1 MRNVEDPL
9 GKGQIGPEHSESG
22 CEDAQSES
30 GFNDLLLSGGLST
43 ACLTTLNNTTTSLP
57 SDHNQDTLVING
69 VPGLLDIL
77 YRIIHTNPGAKLFE
91 LNGAGSKDIR
101 KRITPLTQF
110 LEYFLPIQQEKILR
124 RYSVN
129 NGQSTTYQL
138 RIDQIEEM
146 QQELRDVSDLYLLNY
161 AKHSFLSY
169 LNGVSQ
175 PTYIVATKGDE
186 TRFIPAKH
194 RFTEEYSKKIK
205 KRINYLIATR
215 GNDNAVMLTLTLN
228 PDLFKDKIEMW
239 QSIRQ
244 EQDRFM
250 KGVRQ
255 TLNRN
260 GLKLPPYLTTIE
272 AQENGNPH
280 IHIVFF
286 GAKRLLDW
294 RIIENLWGLGFIFIN
309 RTKEGKK
316 VRYPISYVAKYITKT
331 YTTTTDKNLLTQ
343 SLVHLFGVR
352 SYTCSRGLIYP
363 LNKPRPLGGY
373 GYELMF
379 MLITPKPLSLLLQLF
394 EDQTMGNGG

>member
-9 GKGQIGPEHSESG
+9 GKGQIGTEHSESG
-22 CEDAQSES
+22 CGEAQSES
-30 GFNDLLLSGGLST
+30 GFNDLLLSGGLSST

-69 VPGLLDIL
+69 VPGLLDSL
-77 YRIIHTNPGAKLFE
+77 YRIIHTIPETRVFT
-91 LNGAGSKDIR
+91 LNGAGSSDIR

-110 LEYFLPIQQEKILR
+110 LEYFLPIQQDAILK
-124 RYSVN
+124 RYSVD
-129 NGQSTTYQL
+129 NGKSTANQL

-146 QQELRDVSDLYLLNY
+146 QQELRDVSDSYLLNY
-161 AKHSFLSY
+161 AKYSFLSY
-169 LNGVSQ
+169 LKGVSQ
-175 PTYIVATKGDE
+175 PTYIVATNGDE
-186 TRFIPAKH
+186 TRFIPLKT
-194 RFTEEYSKKIK
+194 RYSASYQRKIK

-215 GNDNAVMLTLTLN
+215 GNDNAVMLTLTLD
-228 PDLFKDKIEMW
+228 PSLFSNKIEMW

-244 EQDRFM
+244 EQDRFL

-255 TLNRN
+255 ALNRN

-294 RIIENLWGLGFIFIN
+294 RRIAKLWGLGFVFIN
-309 RTKEGKK
+309 RTNNSNK
-316 VRYPISYVAKYITKT
+316 VRHPISYVAKYITKT
-331 YTTTTDKNLLTQ
+331 YTTTTEKNLLTQ

-363 LNKPRPLGGY
+363 LKKPRPPGGY
-373 GYELMF
+373 GYDLMF
-379 MLITPKPLSLLLQLF
+379 LLITPQPLLLSQLF
-394 EDQTMGNGG
+394 EDQTRGNGG

>member
-1 MRNVEDPL
+1 MRNVEDSL
-9 GKGQIGPEHSESG
+9 SKSQIGPEHSESG
-22 CEDAQSES
+22 CGEAQSES

-77 YRIIHTNPGAKLFE
+77 YRIIHTLPETKVFT
-91 LNGAGSKDIR
+91 LNYVGSSDIR

-110 LEYFLPIQQEKILR
+110 LEYFLPIQQDAILK
-124 RYSVN
+124 RYSVD
-129 NGQSTTYQL
+129 NGNSTANQL

-146 QQELRDVSDLYLLNY
+146 QQELRDVSDSYLLNY
-161 AKHSFLSY
+161 ARYSFLSY
-169 LNGVSQ
+169 LKGISQ
-175 PTYIVATKGDE
+175 PTYIIAIKGDE
-186 TRFIPAKH
+186 TRFIPIKQ
-194 RFTEEYSKKIK
+194 RFSEAYSKKVK

-215 GNDNAVMLTLTLN
+215 GNQNAVMLTLTLN

-244 EQDRFM
+244 QQDRFL
-250 KGVRQ
+250 KAVRQ
-255 TLNRN
+255 ALNRM
-260 GLKLPPYLTTIE
+260 GLKIPPYLTTIE

-286 GAKRLLDW
+286 GAKRLMDW
-294 RIIENLWGLGFIFIN
+294 RQIAKLWGLGFVFIN
-309 RTKEGKK
+309 RTNNSNK
-316 VRYPISYVAKYITKT
+316 VKHPISYVAKYITKT

-379 MLITPKPLSLLLQLF
+379 LLITPQPLLLSQLF

>member
-1 MRNVEDPL
+1 MTFSL
-9 GKGQIGPEHSESG
+9 KGSLVNYPNNLQPRKGLKSLSIFTYRSSG
-22 CEDAQSES
+22 RYLDSWSNSLQSDQDAI
-30 GFNDLLLSGGLST
+30 
-43 ACLTTLNNTTTSLP
+43 
-57 SDHNQDTLVING
+57 VING
-69 VPGLLDIL
+69 DPGSLDIL
-77 YRIIHTNPGAKLFE
+77 YRIIHTSPETKVFE
-91 LNGAGSKDIR
+91 LNCAGSSDIR

-110 LEYFLPIQQEKILR
+110 LEYLLPIQQAKILK

-129 NGQSTTYQL
+129 NGQSTTNQL
-138 RIDQIEEM
+138 RIDQIEEL
-146 QQELRDVSDLYLLNY
+146 QEKLRDVSDNYLLNY

-215 GNDNAVMLTLTLN
+215 GNDNAVMLTLTLD
-228 PDLFKDKIEMW
+228 PSLFVNKIEMW

-244 EQDRFM
+244 EQDRFL
-250 KGVRQ
+250 KAVRQ
-255 TLNRN
+255 VLNRN
-260 GLKLPPYLTTIE
+260 GLKLPQYLTTIE
-272 AQENGNPH
+272 AQKNGNPH

-294 RIIENLWGLGFIFIN
+294 RIIAKLWGLGYVFIN
-309 RTKEGKK
+309 RTNRSKK
-316 VRYPISYVAKYITKT
+316 VRHPISYVAKYITKT
-331 YTTTTDKNLLTQ
+331 YTTSTDKNLLTQ

-379 MLITPKPLSLLLQLF
+379 LLITPKPLSLLLQLF